1 MVNNLSLTNNLPLDI
16 EWKVIYIG
24 SAEDEAYDQTLD
36 SVLIGPLQVGS
47 MKFVL
52 EVSRYLI

>member
-1 MVNNLSLTNNLPLDI
+1 MLFVDI

-24 SAEDEAYDQTLD
+24 SAEDESYDQTLD

-52 EVSRYLI
+52 EV